1 MGFFDR
7 FRSKPKKSR
16 VQAYLDGNMN
26 GIEKEARTPVY
37 DMAPAMGSTGP
48 MRIDPPYNLHHL
60 EDLATNYSHLQ
71 TVVNRIASQ
80 TVAKGYRLEQLV
92 ETPSDDQQKVL
103 ERLLTNPTNGDSD
116 LTGEEFCKAL
126 IRQLEVFDD
135 AWVSVVYDYVKD
147 ENGQILGKQISQL
160 WVEDSKYMRFNT
172 DRYGKFQTENSFCP
186 TCRKTMN
193 GTACSECGTK
203 LEFIA
208 YTFED
213 PEGDIPF
220 ARDEIIH
227 FNKYSSTARLYGE
240 SPIIGLSKKIET
252 ALAIEAYQNKLF
264 RLERP
269 PKGFLDIPNLD
280 ETALNRLGEYIAEET
295 RRNPNFV
302 PIISSG
308 EGQSGAKF
316 VSIMPSQNESGMI
329 PYMDKINQDI
339 NASYGVMPLAVG
351 DVSGVGGLNAEGE
364 QLSMMDRTISETQ
377 QILVEGFFNPLIKLL
392 KITDWT
398 VVFNDIDER
407 NEQQHLANLQTKAN
421 VIASFQAVGITVDLD
436 EEGELVLPET
446 NFASLPTS
454 QAEEEPNEQAALY
467 QR

>member
-7 FRSKPKKSR
+7 FRRKPKRKASI
-16 VQAYLDGNMN
+16 ADFLDANL
-26 GIEKEARTPVY
+26 EKEARTPVY

-48 MRIDPPYNLHHL
+48 MRLDPPYNLFHL

-71 TVVNRIASQ
+71 TVITRIASQ
-80 TVAKGYRLEQLV
+80 TVAKGYRLEQTV
-92 ETPSDDQQKVL
+92 ENPSEDQKNLL
-103 ERLLTNPTNGDSD
+103 ERLLSDPTNGESD
-116 LTGEEFCKAL
+116 VTGEEFCKAV

-135 AWVSVVYDYVKD
+135 AWISIVYDYVKD
-147 ENGQILGKQISQL
+147 EGGQVLGKQVSQL
-160 WVEDSKYMRFNT
+160 WVEDSKHMRFNT
-172 DRYGKFQTENSFCP
+172 DRYGKFQTENRFCP
-186 TCRKTMN
+186 TCRNLAN

-203 LEFIA
+203 LELIA

-213 PEGDIPF
+213 AEGDIPF

-316 VSIMPSQNESGMI
+316 VTIMPNQAETAMI

-339 NASYGVMPLAVG
+339 NASYGIMPLAVG

-377 QILVEGFFNPLIKLL
+377 QILAEGLFAPLIDLL
-392 KITDWT
+392 KITDWI
-398 VVFNDIDER
+398 VAFNDIDER
-407 NEQQHLANLQTKAN
+407 NEQQYLANLQTKAN

-446 NFASLPTS
+446 DFASLPTS
-454 QAEEEPNEQAALY
+454 QVEEAPSEQADLY
-467 QR
+467 QP